1 MNEGQASLVSH
12 AWHVYRG
19 TGEPHEGI
27 EMLPAPPPWRAPSAE
42 SPYGRPAPDTRLRG
56 AVYQVTPQIVD
67 VVNASLY
74 LRRPLLVTGPP
85 GSGKSSLAYH
95 VAHELRLGRVLNWPI
110 TSRSTLRDGL
120 YAYDAL
126 GRLQDANLRART
138 PEPDYGTRA
147 FGPSAS
153 PAQDIGKYLQLG
165 PLGTALLPARVP
177 RVLLIDEI
185 DKSDPDLPNDLLN
198 IFEEGEF
205 VIPELARLGSPEAE
219 VQVYDDPGERVRVN
233 EGRVRAEAFPFT
245 VLTSNGEREFPA
257 AFLRRC
263 LRLDLPEPD
272 LDLLVRIVEAHLGR
286 EAVERGAAL
295 IEEFVRRRPTE
306 ALATDQLLNAVYLLL
321 SDGLGDGVRDIRE
334 GDGVLRTV
342 LRRLDPGF

>member
-19 TGEPHEGI
+19 TGVPHDGI
-27 EMLPAPPPWRAPSAE
+27 AMLPAPPPWRAPSAAE
-42 SPYGRPAPDTRLRG
+42 WPYGHPAPDTRLRG
-56 AVYQVTPQIVD
+56 AVYQVTPEIVD
-67 VVNASLY
+67 VVNAALY

-95 VAHELRLGRVLNWPI
+95 VAHELRLGHVLNWPI

-120 YAYDAL
+120 YTYDAL
-126 GRLQDANLRART
+126 SRLQDANLGADAT
-138 PEPDYGTRA
+138 APADDSAYFDHP
-147 FGPSAS
+147 GP
-153 PAQDIGKYLQLG
+153 DIGRYLQLG
-165 PLGTALLPARVP
+165 PLGTALLPGGVP

-205 VIPELARLGSPEAE
+205 IIPELARLDHPEAR
-219 VQVYDDPGERVRVN
+219 VQVYDSSRERVRVHQ
-233 EGRVRAEAFPFT
+233 GRVCADAFPFT
-245 VLTSNGEREFPA
+245 VLTSNGEREFPP

-272 LDLLVRIVEAHLGR
+272 IELLVRIVEAHLGR

-321 SDGLGDGVRDIRE
+321 SGGDDGLREARE

-342 LRRLDPGF
+342 MRRLDPGF